1 MRRRERKVLE
11 MTQSSH
17 YWRRFRVVNENG
29 IEIRQGDILYKIP
42 HQAEFEAHRMSEWE
56 VTLKESGHVVVVV
69 HNDTIFAM
77 EIDAI
82 EDSCWSLLIQ
92 CKGGV
97 HVFKDK
103 CLTEYMYTVPKGIE
117 LYVGGRYTISGYY
130 VYSIYT
136 IFNIQGYI
144 GYNRFL
150 DDSPF
155 ILKPFQGILVG
166 RILNRD
172 GVLVRQSKENYSHV
186 VGVLNFD
193 AKVYIDS
200 KDFSDIPS
208 DANIQK
214 YRLIGD
220 KGWINVFSQGNLYC
234 PNVEIR
240 GYTPFSDSKKDFYEM
255 AMAIIPCQPSVQKNQ
270 THIDHIQGT
279 CISCMNRV
287 CNALF
292 LHEGEYGHNICC
304 LECAKEVYVR
314 RMGCPVCRKPIQKV
328 IQIF

>member
-1 MRRRERKVLE
+1 
-11 MTQSSH
+11 MTQSRQ

-29 IEIRQGDILYKIP
+29 IDIRQGDILYKIP
-42 HQAEFEAHRMSEWE
+42 HQAEFEAHRTSEGE
-56 VTLKESGHVVVVV
+56 VTLRESSHVVTVV

-82 EDSCWSLLIQ
+82 EDSCWTLWIQ
-92 CKGGV
+92 CKSGV
-97 HVFKDK
+97 HIFKDK
-103 CLTEYMYTVPKGIE
+103 YLTEYLYTVPKGIE
-117 LYVGGRYTISGYY
+117 LFVGGRYIISGYY
-130 VYSIYT
+130 VYNIYT

-150 DDSPF
+150 DGKSKISPF
-155 ILKPFQGILVG
+155 ILKPFQGVLVG

-172 GVLVRQSKENYSHV
+172 GVLVRQTKENYSLV
-186 VGVLNFD
+186 KGVLNFD
-193 AKVYIDS
+193 AMVYIDS

-220 KGWINVFSQGNLYC
+220 KGWINVFSQGNLYY

-240 GYTPFSDSKKDFYEM
+240 GYVPFTDSKIYEM

-270 THIDHIQGT
+270 PHNDPIQGT
-279 CISCMNRV
+279 CISCMNHV

-304 LECAKEVYVR
+304 LSCANEVYVR
-314 RMGCPVCRKPIQKV
+314 KMGCPVCRKPIQKV